1 MMSSENIKPCN
12 YILKCIAPFCPEIK
26 SVNGVWYP
34 AEAICKR
41 RFHSSLKWIKKQ
53 RRIARKSIYRDFYFS
68 QDDLERIQRVT
79 RKTMGRNPDKDNP
92 RYPTQNHPEFTEK
105 TVAKTGVSCIACPS
119 TPSTATNGKKFVI
132 TQNRQD

>member
-1 MMSSENIKPCN
+1 MNDNNIKQCN

-34 AEAICKR
+34 TEAICKR

-92 RYPTQNHPEFTEK
+92 RYPTQNHPEFNEK
-105 TVAKTGVSCIACPS
+105 TLDKVGVSDTT
-119 TPSTATNGKKFVI
+119 TPLTGNSI
-132 TQNRQD
+132 TGGQNPV